1 MARGLHLLAVGLL
14 AVSAAQGAAW
24 ADMVSTEAVLAQAQD
39 AESARSRVASL
50 LARDD
55 VQAQLESLGVD
66 PDDARA
72 RVAALTDAEVVALDG
87 RLGELPA
94 GGDFVG
100 AVVGVVI
107 VTIAVLIFT
116 DLLGLTDVFPFID
129 PLPRGDGTS

>member
-14 AVSAAQGAAW
+14 AVSVAQGAAW